1 MTCGEITVIIEEE
14 NQKEKHAKICLYTL
28 DARKRTRAT
37 RITYLTRVDMGI
49 QGRAPESEGH
59 IKTTTTATMTKMERF
74 HLGEERLQRTEFM
87 LVKVKW
93 R

>member
-1 MTCGEITVIIEEE
+1 
-14 NQKEKHAKICLYTL
+14 
-28 DARKRTRAT
+28 
-37 RITYLTRVDMGI
+37 MGI

-74 HLGEERLQRTEFM
+74 HPGEERLQRTEFM
-87 LVKVKW
+87 LVKVEW